1 MDWPTILGGT
11 TVGGGALVGAG
22 KFLVDLTAKATRI
35 ETTLSDH
42 GHRLSLIEMKMPN
55 GEIEETF
62 AMVQEMYQAF
72 KGGKE

>member
-1 MDWPTILGGT
+1 MDWPTIIAGT

-22 KFLVDLTAKATRI
+22 KFLVDLTEKATRI

-42 GHRLSLIEMKMPN
+42 GHRLGLIEKKMPN

-62 AMVQEMYQAF
+62 AMVKEMYQAF
-72 KGGKE
+72 QKGTQ